1 MRVALI
7 VMALLISTLG
17 GARGYFDDGNALL
30 RICSRPDAPG
40 MCLGQIAG
48 HYDMM
53 IAVGFRCSNAKEVEK
68 GQVRDVVL
76 KYLRDHP
83 AKRHQPSAS
92 LTIAAMTDAFDC
104 RFNGQKVESSPR

>member
-1 MRVALI
+1 MVVL
-7 VMALLISTLG
+7 ALLISTLG
-17 GARGYFDDGNALL
+17 GAHGYFDDGNALL
-30 RICSRPDAPG
+30 KLCSGPETRLVC
-40 MCLGQIAG
+40 MGQITG

-53 IAVGFRCSNAKEVEK
+53 IAVGFRCPDARGVEK

-92 LTIAAMTDAFDC
+92 LTIAAMTDAFNC
-104 RFNGQKVESSPR
+104 LFNGQKVQSTPR

>member
-1 MRVALI
+1 
-7 VMALLISTLG
+7 
-17 GARGYFDDGNALL
+17 
-30 RICSRPDAPG
+30 
-40 MCLGQIAG
+40 MCLGEITG

-53 IAVGFRCSNAKEVEK
+53 IAVGFRCSNAKGVDK

-92 LTIAAMTDAFDC
+92 LTIEAMTDAFGC
-104 RFNGQKVESSPR
+104 LFNGQKVQSSPR

>member
-7 VMALLISTLG
+7 AIALLISTL
-17 GARGYFDDGNALL
+17 GARGYFDDGNDLL
-30 RICSRPDAPG
+30 RICAHDALG
-40 MCLGQIAG
+40 MCMGQITG

-53 IAVGFRCSNAKEVEK
+53 VAVGFVCANTK
-68 GQVRDVVL
+68 GVNKQQVKDIVL

-92 LTIAAMTDAFDC
+92 LTIAAMTDAFNC